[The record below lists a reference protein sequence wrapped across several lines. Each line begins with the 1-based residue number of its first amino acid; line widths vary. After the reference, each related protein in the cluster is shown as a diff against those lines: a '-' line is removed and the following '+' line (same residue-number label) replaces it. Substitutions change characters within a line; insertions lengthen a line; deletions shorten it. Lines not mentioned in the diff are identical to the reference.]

1 MTISATKQLLTSMG
15 FSDTR
20 VQDLAFAA
28 RELHSSCCH
37 LDAGNLALFT
47 ERYSGKNGIFLFMS
61 DYSKLEEGTRDL
73 EPLCEPL
80 STHWSPE
87 LVDYARE
94 VKNVI
99 GTITSD
105 YEGKINGK

>member
-1 MTISATKQLLTSMG
+1 
-15 FSDTR
+15 
-20 VQDLAFAA
+20 
-28 RELHSSCCH
+28 
-37 LDAGNLALFT
+37 
-47 ERYSGKNGIFLFMS
+47 MS